1 MIHPADFICQDFRK
15 DLESHM
21 SIDGNVFLYAAW
33 FQTIRKKFTSSYI
46 IKNGVSYCI
55 QFGLLCNL
63 SLDDITLLNGEQ
75 IILYKKT
82 LLDGLIYTAGKNKI
96 NPMDLKKYK
105 IVFISKDRNFI
116 ELKFQYYKSKKDGN
130 DGNCPIELVPIETKI
145 NCSR

>member
-1 MIHPADFICQDFRK
+1 M
-15 DLESHM
+15 
-21 SIDGNVFLYAAW
+21 
-33 FQTIRKKFTSSYI
+33 
-46 IKNGVSYCI
+46 
-55 QFGLLCNL
+55 
-63 SLDDITLLNGEQ
+63 LN
-75 IILYKKT
+75 KT
-82 LLDGLIYTAGKNKI
+82 TAGKNKI